1 MGGEKWRRRGRGAPE
16 AHRKRMLGIIPASS
30 AGRWR
35 GGGADTGCR
44 DCWSPSPPAH
54 ATPAA
59 AISAR
64 SAAPGP
70 RIVLEPVSLV
80 RGHQIWVKPLTS
92 AGGVVKRTTLKTWPF
107 RTEDQFCSQTEFTPR
122 KRGHKLQR
130 LNANSFEPNRRIRG
144 LALPCAALA
153 DRPARRLPSRGR
165 STAHRDQP
173 QARRPGRSAP
183 LRDAPDPLSRR
194 SFSKLRRAATCP
206 PRTLPSAGRW

>member
-1 MGGEKWRRRGRGAPE
+1 MPGEARRRAPNGRRKVATARARGAGSTPEADAGDNPREQRRPLAGRRRGHRLQRLLEPLAPRPRDAGRRDQRQERRAGA
-16 AHRKRMLGIIPASS
+16 AHRPR
-30 AGRWR
+30 
-35 GGGADTGCR
+35 
-44 DCWSPSPPAH
+44 
-54 ATPAA
+54 
-59 AISAR
+59 AR
-64 SAAPGP
+64 QFGSWLKQNP
-70 RIVLEPVSLV
+70 
-80 RGHQIWVKPLTS
+80 
-92 AGGVVKRTTLKTWPF
+92 TLKTWPF

-130 LNANSFEPNRRIRG
+130 LNANSFEPNRSRICG